1 MYDDILLPTD
11 GSTGTD
17 ETVRHAMHAAERDGA
32 TVHAL
37 SVVDS
42 RIHRA
47 APDDSKEAVR
57 DRLRDEAESAVTAV
71 AAAAEERGVEVT
83 TNVREGTP
91 HRTIVE
97 YAEETGVDL
106 VTIGTHGRT
115 GRDRLARLGSVTER
129 VVENVS
135 VPALVVHIDGEE

>member
-47 APDDSKEAVR
+47 APDDSKDAVR
-57 DRLRDEAESAVTAV
+57 DRLRADAETAV
-71 AAAAEERGVEVT
+71 EAVVSAGEDRGVEVT
-83 TNVREGTP
+83 TAVREGTP
-91 HRTIVE
+91 HKTIVE
-97 YAEETGVDL
+97 YADDRGVDL

-129 VVENVS
+129 VVENAS
-135 VPALVVHIDGEE
+135 VPVLVVHIDDEN

>member
-97 YAEETGVDL
+97 YAEEAGVDL

-135 VPALVVHIDGEE
+135 VPALVVHIDNEE

>member
-57 DRLRDEAESAVTAV
+57 ERLQDEAESAVTAV

>member
-135 VPALVVHIDGEE
+135 VPALVVHIDNEE